1 LIDVLTEALKGV
13 VVVPET
19 AAWTGPWLS
28 ATRTPSL
35 QRVANRPIVC
45 HVLDALLAA
54 GIVDVAVVAPSDA
67 TGEIGECISREGP
80 TGLAVRHL
88 VADRLGEGDAALLA
102 AAEFVGDDPCVL
114 HRANGLLGETLLTHI
129 ELLHRDAVDALLL
142 VEHGGCDAPRLRLVP
157 PASPC
162 PPAGTDSLLAS
173 PGFAGVCL
181 LGAGALAR
189 LASSGRTVRLRDF
202 ATLARQLARDGGR
215 AQVQA
220 VRGWRHFAGEALDL
234 LDMNRTMLESLD
246 VETTPSAYDG
256 NRFEGPVA
264 IHPTACVSA
273 SVIVG
278 PVMIG
283 AGSLITDS
291 YIGPHTSIGE
301 RVRIDGAELERS
313 IVLDD
318 ASVLHVGGRLVA
330 SIVGRHARVFRDFS
344 LPRALR
350 LQVGDGDEVALC

>member
-1 LIDVLTEALKGV
+1 MLTKAVKGV
-13 VVVPET
+13 AVVPEH

-54 GIVDVAVVAPSDA
+54 GIVDVAVVAPSDVTA
-67 TGEIGECISREGP
+67 EIAECISREGP
-80 TGLAVRHL
+80 VGVAVHNL

-102 AAEFVGDDPCVL
+102 AAEFVGEDPCVL
-114 HRANGLLGETLLTHI
+114 HRANGLLGQALLPHI
-129 ELLHRDAVDALLL
+129 ERRDREGVDALLL
-142 VEHGGCDAPRLRLVP
+142 VEPGGCDAPRLRLVP
-157 PASPC
+157 PASP
-162 PPAGTDSLLAS
+162 PPLGADSLLAS

-189 LASSGRTVRLRDF
+189 LASPQCTARLRDF
-202 ATLARQLARDGGR
+202 AALAQQLAHDGGR
-215 AQVQA
+215 AQVQVA
-220 VRGWRHFAGEALDL
+220 RGWRHFAGEALDL
-234 LDMNRTMLESLD
+234 LDMNRTILESLGL
-246 VETTPSAYDG
+246 ETTPSAYDG

-344 LPRALR
+344 IPRALR